1 MTQTSEQRQA
11 LKETL
16 KRLRGEREAVVQA
29 VTEHNKRHQAE
40 RKKIRAALT
49 EGPATVPALAAAC
62 ELPSSQVLWHI
73 AAMRKYGELVES
85 AQEGEYFTYEL
96 VREKDKGE

>member
-1 MTQTSEQRQA
+1 MSQTSEQRQT

-16 KRLRGEREAVVQA
+16 KRLRGERETVVQT

-40 RKKIRAALT
+40 RKKIRGVLT

-62 ELPSSQVLWHI
+62 EFASSEVLWHI
-73 AAMRKYGELVES
+73 TAMRKYGELVES
-85 AQEGEYFTYEL
+85 AQEGDYFTYQL
-96 VREKDKGE
+96 VREKGGDA